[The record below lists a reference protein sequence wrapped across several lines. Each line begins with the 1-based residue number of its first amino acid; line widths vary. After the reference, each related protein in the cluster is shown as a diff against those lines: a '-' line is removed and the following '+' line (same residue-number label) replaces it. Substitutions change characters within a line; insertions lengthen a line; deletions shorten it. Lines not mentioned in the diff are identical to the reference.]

1 MFCLKYLVLPIT
13 NRHLFFESLSS
24 CSRPLFVPAVQCF
37 KTDPISESGSAIN
50 RWPCHSL
57 TDLHTFEN
65 TKENCDHHN
74 YHFNH
79 HYLHRY
85 FSVIRAKHCF
95 WLTSKKKR
103 TKLPDL
109 GRGGLLIW
117 AMLERIK
124 VTGDSTHKFTNFA
137 MFYYHPFPLI
147 SKSYRSSQLQPFL
160 KLPTCLQILS
170 ASVLKKSRLYIFQ
183 FRTILLIFLPVNG
196 EPVFSRGQFE
206 DFLGFSITG
215 AAYLSK
221 TPTSP

>member
-1 MFCLKYLVLPIT
+1 MNVGQLFIFTTGLNLWTVPSKILCVVRNTCFSSSGNTMFCLKYLVLPIT

-24 CSRPLFVPAVQCF
+24 CSRPPFVPAVQCF

-124 VTGDSTHKFTNFA
+124 VTGDSTHKFCDVLLLPLSPLYPSHIAPLNCN
-137 MFYYHPFPLI
+137 PFWNN
-147 SKSYRSSQLQPFL
+147 QLVC
-160 KLPTCLQILS
+160 K
-170 ASVLKKSRLYIFQ
+170 ASLHLY
-183 FRTILLIFLPVNG
+183 
-196 EPVFSRGQFE
+196 
-206 DFLGFSITG
+206 
-215 AAYLSK
+215 
-221 TPTSP
+221 